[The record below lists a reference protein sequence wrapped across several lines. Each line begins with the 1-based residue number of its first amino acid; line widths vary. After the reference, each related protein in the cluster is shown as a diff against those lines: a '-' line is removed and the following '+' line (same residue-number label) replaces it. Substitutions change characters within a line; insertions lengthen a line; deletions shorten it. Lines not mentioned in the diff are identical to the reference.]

1 MAGTSDVV
9 RENESV
15 HARPISRQS
24 HSTGMVEERV
34 KAKILVVDDDPGIRQ
49 LLQLHLAAA
58 NYQVTSVETSSEAV
72 EQVTAEIFDLAIVD
86 LRIGDEDGIV
96 LLEQLL
102 RIQPTLPV
110 IIATAHATIESAVE
124 ATKKGA
130 YDYLTKPFEA
140 TDLLHRIE
148 QALEVYRLKSEV
160 ERLRGMVQER
170 YQFDN
175 IITVTDVMKQVLRQV
190 AQIAVTDST
199 VCVYG
204 ESGTGKE
211 LVAKAIH
218 VASRRALGPFVA
230 INCGAIPEGLL
241 ENELFGH
248 LKGAYTG
255 ADRPKKGFLQQADG
269 GTLLLDEI
277 GELPPMLQVKFLR
290 VLEEREFY
298 PLGGSQPIKVNIRL
312 VAATNQDLGKLVAQG
327 KFREDLYYRLHV
339 LPIFLPP
346 LRERPGDIAPL
357 AQHFMQRFAQEMGKD
372 VKGFTPEALQRLMLY
387 EWKGNVRELANAVE
401 RAVVLTST
409 SMITPDLLLLGKPE
423 MQSAQQTEP
432 STLREAR
439 ERFERKYLI
448 QVLTSVNG
456 NVSRAAELS
465 GKDRAEFYRLLRKHS
480 LVPSTFKSEKVVEG
494 R

>member
-1 MAGTSDVV
+1 MIGTADVG
-9 RENESV
+9 RADAPV
-15 HARPISRQS
+15 HAPALAKQSRS
-24 HSTGMVEERV
+24 VVNGEGMGN
-34 KAKILVVDDDPGIRQ
+34 AKILVVDDDPGIRH
-49 LLQLHLAAA
+49 LLQLHLTAA
-58 NYQVTSVETSSEAV
+58 NFQVIVAETSSEAL
-72 EQVTAEIFDLAIVD
+72 EQATGEIFDLAIVD

-110 IIATAHATIESAVE
+110 IIATAHATIESAVD

-140 TDLLHRIE
+140 ADLLHRIE
-148 QALEVYRLKSEV
+148 QALEVSRLKTEV
-160 ERLRGMVQER
+160 ERLRTMVQER

-175 IITVTDVMKQVLRQV
+175 IITVTDVMQKLLRQV

-211 LVAKAIH
+211 LIAKAIH
-218 VASRRALGPFVA
+218 IASRRASGPFVA
-230 INCGAIPEGLL
+230 INCGAIPESLL

-255 ADRPKKGFLQQADG
+255 ADRPKKGYLQQAEG

-298 PLGGSQPIKVNIRL
+298 PLGSSQSVKVNIRL
-312 VAATNQDLGKLVAQG
+312 VAATNQDLGKLVSQG

-346 LRERPGDIAPL
+346 LRERPGDIVPL
-357 AQHFMQRFAQEMGKD
+357 AHHFMQRFAQNLNKE
-372 VKGFTPEALQRLMLY
+372 VKGFTAEAMQRLMLY
-387 EWKGNVRELANAVE
+387 EWKGNVRELANVIE
-401 RAVVLTST
+401 RAVVLAST
-409 SMITPDLLLLGKPE
+409 SMITPDLLLLGRPE
-423 MQSAQQTEP
+423 VQSVQETEP
-432 STLREAR
+432 STLRAAR

-448 QVLTSVNG
+448 QVLTSMKG
-456 NVSRAAELS
+456 NVSRAAEAS
-465 GKDRAEFYRLLRKHS
+465 GKDRAEFYRLLRKHA
-480 LVPSTFKSEKVVEG
+480 LVPSTFKSDKGVNEG
-494 R
+494 